1 MSQDP
6 ILKLNNITKRFGGVQ
21 ALKDVSFEVERGEV
35 HAILGENG
43 AGKSTMMKI
52 LAGVHP
58 QDTGEI
64 FLNDNLI
71 EIKTPVDAQK
81 FGIEIVFQEL
91 NLFPQLSIAANIF
104 INREPLHSGMLD
116 NALTEKESAKY
127 LKMLEINIDPK
138 TIVGKLAPGER
149 QMVEIARALGHN
161 AKILILDEP
170 NSALNQQETEELFD
184 IIRQLKKQGVTVLYI
199 SHRLEEV
206 FEIADR
212 ITVLRDGCYEG
223 TWNIKETSMEMIVT
237 KMIGRKLEE
246 TFPEWEPIGCD
257 SPVALQV
264 VNLSKDNKLFPLDFE
279 VHKGEVLGFVG
290 LQGCGIED
298 IFHILFGLEKATT
311 GEIRYDGI
319 TKLSEKPSEAI
330 KRGWAL
336 IPAERRTQG
345 LIMNWPIKSNIS
357 IVVLDNL
364 LGMFGLINNK
374 KEKELVENSVE
385 KYRIS
390 TDSVNKKVTDLSGG
404 NQQKV
409 VIAKW
414 LSSKPNIL
422 IMNDPTR
429 GIDVGAKA
437 EIYKLIRELASQGIA
452 ILITS
457 SEIEEVI
464 GLSDRIIVLYKG
476 RKVKEFSCH
485 EAEKEEVMG
494 YVAGSAL
501 VEKSI

>member
-1 MSQDP
+1 MAEKT
-6 ILKLNNITKRFGGVQ
+6 ILKLNDISKRFGGVQ
-21 ALKDVSFEVERGEV
+21 ALNGVSFEVDRGEV

-58 QDTGEI
+58 QDSGEI
-64 FLNDNLI
+64 YLNDKLV
-71 EIKTPVDAQK
+71 EIKTPTDAQEL
-81 FGIEIVFQEL
+81 GIEIVFQEL
-91 NLFPQLSIAANIF
+91 NLFPQLSIAGNIF
-104 INREPLHSGMLD
+104 INREPRHLGMMD
-116 NALTEKESAKY
+116 ESFMEKETTKY
-127 LKMLEINIDPK
+127 LKMMGVDFDPK
-138 TIVGKLAPGER
+138 MIVGKLAPGER

-170 NSALNQQETEELFD
+170 NSALNQKETEELFE
-184 IIRQLKKQGVTVLYI
+184 IIRNLKKQGVTVLYI

-212 ITVLRDGCYEG
+212 ITVLRDGCFEG
-223 TWNIKETSMEMIVT
+223 TWSVKETSMEMIVT

-246 TFPEWEPIGCD
+246 TFPDWEPVGCD
-257 SPVALQV
+257 APITLQV
-264 VNLSKDNKLFPLDFE
+264 KNLSKINQLESLDFDL
-279 VHKGEVLGFVG
+279 HKGEVLGFAG
-290 LQGCGIED
+290 LQGCGIEN
-298 IFHILFGLEKATT
+298 IFQILFGLEKATT
-311 GEIRYDGI
+311 GEIVYDGI
-319 TKLSEKPSEAI
+319 SRLSEKPSDAI
-330 KRGWAL
+330 KRGWGM

-345 LIMNWPIKSNIS
+345 LIMNWPIKTNIS
-357 IVVLDNL
+357 IVVIDSL
-364 LGMFGLINNK
+364 LGMFGLVNNK
-374 KEKELVENSVE
+374 KEKDLVDNSVE

-390 TDSVNKKVTDLSGG
+390 TDNINKSVMDLSGG

-414 LSSKPNIL
+414 LSSKPNVL

-452 ILITS
+452 ILFTS

-485 EAEKEEVMG
+485 EADKERVMG
-494 YVAGSAL
+494 YVAGSAFI
-501 VEKSI
+501 EKK

>member
-1 MSQDP
+1 MAEKT
-6 ILKLNNITKRFGGVQ
+6 ILKLKDISKRFGGVQ
-21 ALKDVSFEVERGEV
+21 ALNGVSFEVDRGEV

-58 QDTGEI
+58 QDSGEI
-64 FLNDNLI
+64 YLNDELV
-71 EIKTPVDAQK
+71 EIKTPTDAQEL
-81 FGIEIVFQEL
+81 GIEIVFQEL

-104 INREPLHSGMLD
+104 INREPRHLGMLD
-116 NALTEKESAKY
+116 ESFMEKETTKY
-127 LKMLEINIDPK
+127 LKMMEVDFDPK
-138 TIVGKLAPGER
+138 KIVGKLAPGER

-170 NSALNQQETEELFD
+170 NSALNQKETEELFE
-184 IIRQLKKQGVTVLYI
+184 IIRHLKKQGVTILYI

-212 ITVLRDGCYEG
+212 ITVLRDGGFEG
-223 TWNIKETSMEMIVT
+223 TWSVKETSMEMIVT

-246 TFPEWEPIGCD
+246 TFPNWEPVGREAPIT
-257 SPVALQV
+257 LQV
-264 VNLSKDNKLFPLDFE
+264 KNLSKLNQLESLDFDL
-279 VHKGEVLGFVG
+279 HKGEVLGFAG
-290 LQGCGIED
+290 LQGCGIEN
-298 IFHILFGLEKATT
+298 IFQILFGLEKATT
-311 GEIRYDGI
+311 GEIIYGGI
-319 TKLSEKPSEAI
+319 TRLSEKPSEAI
-330 KRGWAL
+330 KRGWGM

-345 LIMNWPIKSNIS
+345 LIMNWPIKTNIS
-357 IVVLDNL
+357 IVVIDSL
-364 LGMFGLINNK
+364 LGMFGLVNNK
-374 KEKELVENSVE
+374 KEKDLVDSSVE

-390 TDSVNKKVTDLSGG
+390 TDNINKSVMDLSGG

-414 LSSKPNIL
+414 LSSKPNVL

-452 ILITS
+452 ILFTS

-476 RKVKEFSCH
+476 RKVKEFACH
-485 EAEKEEVMG
+485 EADKERVMG
-494 YVAGSAL
+494 YVAGSAFI
-501 VEKSI
+501 EKK

>member
-1 MSQDP
+1 MAEKT
-6 ILKLNNITKRFGGVQ
+6 ILKLKDISKRFGGVQ
-21 ALKDVSFEVERGEV
+21 ALNGVSFEVDRGEV

-58 QDTGEI
+58 QDSGEI
-64 FLNDNLI
+64 YLNDELV
-71 EIKTPVDAQK
+71 EIKTPTDAQEL
-81 FGIEIVFQEL
+81 GIEIVFQEL

-104 INREPLHSGMLD
+104 INREPRHLGMMD
-116 NALTEKESAKY
+116 ESFMEKETTKY
-127 LKMLEINIDPK
+127 LKMMEVDFDPK
-138 TIVGKLAPGER
+138 MIVGKLAPGER

-170 NSALNQQETEELFD
+170 NSALNQKETEELFE
-184 IIRQLKKQGVTVLYI
+184 IIRHLKKQGVTVLYI

-212 ITVLRDGCYEG
+212 ITVLRDGGYEG
-223 TWNIKETSMEMIVT
+223 TWSVKETSMEMIVT

-246 TFPEWEPIGCD
+246 TFPDWEPVGCD
-257 SPVALQV
+257 APITLQV
-264 VNLSKDNKLFPLDFE
+264 KNLSKLNQLESLDFDL
-279 VHKGEVLGFVG
+279 HKGEVLGFAG
-290 LQGCGIED
+290 LQGCGIEN
-298 IFHILFGLEKATT
+298 IFQILFGLEKATT
-311 GEIRYDGI
+311 GEIIYGGI
-319 TKLSEKPSEAI
+319 TRLSEKPSEAI
-330 KRGWAL
+330 KRGWGM

-345 LIMNWPIKSNIS
+345 LIMNWPIKSNVS
-357 IVVLDNL
+357 IVVIDSL
-364 LGMFGLINNK
+364 LGMFGLVNNK
-374 KEKELVENSVE
+374 KEKDLVDSSVE

-390 TDSVNKKVTDLSGG
+390 TDNINKSVMDLSGG

-414 LSSKPNIL
+414 LSSKPNVL

-452 ILITS
+452 ILFTS

-476 RKVKEFSCH
+476 RKVKEFACH
-485 EAEKEEVMG
+485 EADKERVMG
-494 YVAGSAL
+494 YVAGSAFI
-501 VEKSI
+501 EKK

>member
-1 MSQDP
+1 MAEKT
-6 ILKLNNITKRFGGVQ
+6 ILKLNDISKRFGGVQ
-21 ALKDVSFEVERGEV
+21 ALNGVSFEVDRGEV

-58 QDTGEI
+58 QDSGEI
-64 FLNDNLI
+64 YLDGKLV
-71 EIKTPVDAQK
+71 EIKTPTDAQGL
-81 FGIEIVFQEL
+81 GIEIVFQEL

-104 INREPLHSGMLD
+104 INREPRNLGMLD
-116 NALTEKESAKY
+116 EAFMEKETTKY
-127 LKMLEINIDPK
+127 LKMMEVDFDPK
-138 TIVGKLAPGER
+138 MIVGKLAPGER

-170 NSALNQQETEELFD
+170 NSALNQKDTEELFE
-184 IIRQLKKQGVTVLYI
+184 IIRHLKRQGVTILYI

-212 ITVLRDGCYEG
+212 ITVLRDGCFEG
-223 TWNIKETSMEMIVT
+223 TWSVKETSMEMIVT

-246 TFPEWEPIGCD
+246 TFPEWEPVGSDAPIT
-257 SPVALQV
+257 LQV
-264 VNLSKDNKLFPLDFE
+264 KNLSKLNQLDSLDFDL
-279 VHKGEVLGFVG
+279 HKGEVLGFAG
-290 LQGCGIED
+290 LQGCGIEN
-298 IFHILFGLEKATT
+298 IFQILFGLEKATS
-311 GEIRYDGI
+311 GEIIYDGI
-319 TKLSEKPSEAI
+319 TRLSEKPSDAI
-330 KRGWAL
+330 KRGWGM

-345 LIMNWPIKSNIS
+345 LIMNWSIKSNVS
-357 IVVLDNL
+357 IVVIDSL
-364 LGMFGLINNK
+364 LGLFGLVNNK
-374 KEKELVENSVE
+374 KEKELVDNSVE

-390 TDSVNKKVTDLSGG
+390 TDNISKSVMDLSGG

-414 LSSKPNIL
+414 LSSKPNVL

-452 ILITS
+452 ILFTS

-476 RKVKEFSCH
+476 RKVREFSCH
-485 EAEKEEVMG
+485 EADKERVMG
-494 YVAGSAL
+494 YVAGSAFI
-501 VEKSI
+501 EKK

>member
-1 MSQDP
+1 MAEKT
-6 ILKLNNITKRFGGVQ
+6 ILKLNDISKRFGGVQ
-21 ALKDVSFEVERGEV
+21 GLNGVSFEIDRGEV

-58 QDTGEI
+58 QDSGEI
-64 FLNDNLI
+64 YLDDKLV
-71 EIKTPVDAQK
+71 EIKTPTVAQEM
-81 FGIEIVFQEL
+81 GIEIVFQEL
-91 NLFPQLSIAANIF
+91 NLFPQLSIASNIF
-104 INREPLHSGMLD
+104 INREQRKLGMLD
-116 NALTEKESAKY
+116 ESFMEKETTKY
-127 LKMLEINIDPK
+127 LKMMEVDFDPK
-138 TIVGKLAPGER
+138 MIVGKLAPGER

-170 NSALNQQETEELFD
+170 NSALNQKETEELFE
-184 IIRQLKKQGVTVLYI
+184 IIRHLKKQGVTVLYI

-206 FEIADR
+206 FEIADC

-223 TWNIKETSMEMIVT
+223 TWSVKETSMETIVT

-246 TFPEWEPIGCD
+246 TFPEWEPVGCD
-257 SPVALQV
+257 APIALQV
-264 VNLSKDNKLFPLDFE
+264 KNLSKLNQLESLDFDL
-279 VHKGEVLGFVG
+279 HKGEVLGFAG
-290 LQGCGIED
+290 LQGCGIEN
-298 IFHILFGLEKATT
+298 IFQILFGLEKATT
-311 GEIRYDGI
+311 GEIIYDGI
-319 TKLSEKPSEAI
+319 TTLSEKPSEAI
-330 KRGWAL
+330 KRGWGM

-357 IVVLDNL
+357 IVVIDSL
-364 LGMFGLINNK
+364 LGIFGLVNNN

-390 TDSVNKKVTDLSGG
+390 TDNIYKSVLDLSGG

-414 LSSKPNIL
+414 LSSKPNVL

-437 EIYKLIRELASQGIA
+437 EIYKLIRELASQGIS
-452 ILITS
+452 ILFTS

-476 RKVKEFSCH
+476 KKVKEFGCH
-485 EAEKEEVMG
+485 EADKERVMG
-494 YVAGSAL
+494 YVAGSAFI
-501 VEKSI
+501 EKK